1 MACADTMGIAS
12 CHTDRVACLLGG
24 PWGAGLLSAGV
35 QRGTKV
41 CAALPQIT
49 DAGLLLLTRL
59 SRLETLDLSG
69 CVGVTE
75 KGIKALAAALKSLHS
90 LKLGGTSRVAT
101 IQDGSVA
108 AIAAMTS
115 LTHLDLSGSHDIS
128 DEGEASAYLQPPEL
142 ISTNCALESQPLS
155 SHINTL
161 FLASRIIEE
170 RLAP

>member
-1 MACADTMGIAS
+1 M
-12 CHTDRVACLLGG
+12 
-24 PWGAGLLSAGV
+24 
-35 QRGTKV
+35 
-41 CAALPQIT
+41 
-49 DAGLLLLTRL
+49 
-59 SRLETLDLSG
+59 DLSG

>member
-1 MACADTMGIAS
+1 M
-12 CHTDRVACLLGG
+12 
-24 PWGAGLLSAGV
+24 
-35 QRGTKV
+35 QKGTKAR
-41 CAALPQIT
+41 AALLQIT
-49 DAGLLLLTRL
+49 DAGLLLLTKL

-75 KGIKALAAALKSLHS
+75 KGIRALARALKFLHS

-128 DEGEASAYLQPPEL
+128 DEGEALSYLPDPRADVIEWCPAPQKSL
-142 ISTNCALESQPLS
+142 PLS
-155 SHINTL
+155 GHHFILVSRAIGEGLDLFIVPSHCN
-161 FLASRIIEE
+161 
-170 RLAP
+170 

>member
-1 MACADTMGIAS
+1 MSSWVPHGCRHPKGKAQIGTKACAVLLQVTDT
-12 CHTDRVACLLGG
+12 
-24 PWGAGLLSAGV
+24 
-35 QRGTKV
+35 
-41 CAALPQIT
+41 
-49 DAGLLLLTRL
+49 GLLLLTRL

-75 KGIKALAAALKSLHS
+75 KGIRALAGALKSLHS

-128 DEGEASAYLQPPEL
+128 DEGGV
-142 ISTNCALESQPLS
+142 
-155 SHINTL
+155 
-161 FLASRIIEE
+161 LA
-170 RLAP
+170 

>member
-1 MACADTMGIAS
+1 MRCGL
-12 CHTDRVACLLGG
+12 CGKRV
-24 PWGAGLLSAGV
+24 
-35 QRGTKV
+35 QKGTV

-75 KGIKALAAALKSLHS
+75 KGIRALAAALKSLHS

-128 DEGEASAYLQPPEL
+128 DEGEAPACLQPP
-142 ISTNCALESQPLS
+142 
-155 SHINTL
+155 
-161 FLASRIIEE
+161 
-170 RLAP
+170 